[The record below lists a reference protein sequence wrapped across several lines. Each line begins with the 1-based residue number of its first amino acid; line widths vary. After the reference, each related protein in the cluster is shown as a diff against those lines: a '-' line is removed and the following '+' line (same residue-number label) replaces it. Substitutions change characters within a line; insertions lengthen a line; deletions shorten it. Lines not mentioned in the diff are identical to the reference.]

1 MNMKNPDK
9 TAYIIGNGGSR
20 KGFDLLLLKGKGT
33 VFGCNALYRDYQR
46 STPKYVLPDYL
57 VAIDNPIITEIESS
71 DFPSSRV
78 LIPPEDEK
86 WEPVE
91 LHWGRAVNK
100 QWDPQR
106 PRSNAGMN
114 AILEAL
120 KLEYETMYVFGFDFL
135 VVNQNTAMSNLY
147 DGTDC
152 YGLETRA
159 NLQDTRNRM
168 KYLGHVIENN
178 PKTNFVF
185 CYPKETIA
193 GGIYN
198 PQAENTCITSFDDL
212 IYLLSE

>member
-1 MNMKNPDK
+1 MKNPDK

-114 AILEAL
+114 AILEAI
-120 KLEYETMYVFGFDFL
+120 KLEYETLYVFGFDFL
-135 VVNQNTAMSNLY
+135 VVDQNTAMSNLY

-159 NLQDTRNRM
+159 NLNDTRNRM
-168 KYLGHVIENN
+168 KYLGYVIENN